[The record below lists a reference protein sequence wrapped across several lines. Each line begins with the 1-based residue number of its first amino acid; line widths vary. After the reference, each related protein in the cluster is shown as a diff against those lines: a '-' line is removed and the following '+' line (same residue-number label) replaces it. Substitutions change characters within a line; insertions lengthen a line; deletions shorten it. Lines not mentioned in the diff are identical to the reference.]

1 MGGSYF
7 LIILLLNFLQLL
19 YPSVSL
25 PLCTDSRAPFPQKT
39 PLTFCSYNGTS
50 CCNSGDDKQ
59 LKTRFDAMNI
69 SDSGCASLVKSILC
83 AKCDQFSADLFS
95 TSSAPRQLPI
105 LCNST
110 NTANSKQTRQV
121 TDDFCSK
128 VWTTCQNVSI
138 MNSPFAASLKG
149 QAPTPVKSNS
159 TKMTD
164 LWQSQDDFCN
174 AFGGAASGVDG
185 SVCFAG
191 EPVTLNTTVP
201 PSPPGGLC
209 LEKIGN
215 GSYLDMAAHPDGSN
229 RAFFSNQQ
237 GKIWL
242 ATIPEVDSG
251 KVLELDETNPF
262 LDLTDEVHFDTQFGM
277 MGIAFHP
284 KFSQNGRFFA
294 SFNCDK
300 QTWPGCAGR
309 CSCNSDVD
317 CDPSKLPSDSGS
329 RPCQYQSVI
338 AEFTANGTASQ
349 SSLAKTASAEEVRRI
364 FTMGLPFT
372 SHHGGQIL
380 FGPKDGYLYFMMGDG
395 GGTGDA
401 YNFAQNKKSLLGKI
415 MRFDVDSTPSAE
427 DISQLGLWGNYTIP
441 KDNPY
446 IEDKELQPEIWA
458 LGMRNPWRCS
468 FDSAR
473 PSYFMCADVGQDHY
487 EEVDIITKGG
497 NYGWNL
503 YEGAHPFAPPKSPG
517 KNTSM
522 SSINTIFPVM
532 GYNHTEVNKN
542 EGSASITGGY
552 FYRSMSDPCM
562 SGRYLFADLYAG
574 AMWAGT
580 ESPENSG
587 IFNTT
592 EISFTCAGNSP
603 INCAWVPG
611 SSVPALGYIFS
622 FGEDNNK
629 DIYLLASSGV
639 YRVVRPSRCKYTCAK
654 ENATDIG
661 TPAPA
666 TSPPSAAVMLTGSY
680 KNLVLLM
687 LSFLLMVVS

>member
-1 MGGSYF
+1 MGSSQF
-7 LIILLLNFLQLL
+7 LIILLLSFLLNFCPC
-19 YPSVSL
+19 YSL
-25 PLCTDSRAPFPQKT
+25 PLCTDSRAPLPEKT
-39 PLTFCSYNGTS
+39 SLTFCPYNGTS
-50 CCNSGDDKQ
+50 CCSPGDDKQ
-59 LKTRFDAMNI
+59 LKTQFDAMNI
-69 SDSGCASLVKSILC
+69 ADSGCASLVKSILC

-110 NTANSKQTRQV
+110 TSAISTQSSQATN
-121 TDDFCSK
+121 DFCTK

-138 MNSPFAASLKG
+138 MSSPFAASLKG

-159 TKMTD
+159 TKLTD
-164 LWQSQDDFCN
+164 LWQSQNDFCN
-174 AFGGAASGVDG
+174 AFGGASGDG

-191 EPVTLNTTVP
+191 EPVILNTTRP
-201 PSPPGGLC
+201 LSPPGGLC

-229 RAFFSNQQ
+229 RAFFTNQQ

-242 ATIPEVDSG
+242 ATIPDVDSG
-251 KVLELDETNPF
+251 KMLELDEANPF

-300 QTWPGCAGR
+300 QSWAGCAGR

-317 CDPSKLPSDSGS
+317 CDPSKLPNDSGT
-329 RPCQYQSVI
+329 RPCQFQTVI

-349 SSLAKTASAEEVRRI
+349 PSEAKTAGPKEVRRI

-372 SHHGGQIL
+372 GHHGGQIL
-380 FGPKDGYLYFMMGDG
+380 FGPSDGYLYFMMGDG
-395 GGTGDA
+395 GGTGDP
-401 YNFAQNKKSLLGKI
+401 YNFSQNKKSLLGKI
-415 MRFDVDSTPSAE
+415 MRLDVDSTPSAAE
-427 DISQLGLWGNYTIP
+427 ITKLGLWGNYTIP

-446 IEDKELQPEIWA
+446 IEDKELQPEIWT

-473 PSYFMCADVGQDHY
+473 PSYFMCADTGQDHY

-497 NYGWNL
+497 NYGWRI
-503 YEGAHPFAPPKSPG
+503 YEGTRLFTPPKSPAE
-517 KNTSM
+517 NTSM
-522 SSINTIFPVM
+522 ISSINPIFPVM
-532 GYNHTEVNKN
+532 GYNHSDVNKN

-552 FYRSMSDPCM
+552 FYRSTTDPCM
-562 SGRYLFADLYAG
+562 SGRYLYADLYAG

-580 ESPENSG
+580 ESPEGSG
-587 IFNTT
+587 TFNTT
-592 EISFTCAGNSP
+592 EIPFNCAGNSP
-603 INCAWVPG
+603 INCAFVPG
-611 SSVPALGYIFS
+611 STVPALGYIFS
-622 FGEDNNK
+622 YGEDNNK
-629 DIYLLASSGV
+629 DVYLLASSGV
-639 YRVVRPSRCKYTCAK
+639 YRVARPSRCKYTCSK
-654 ENATDIG
+654 ENATDIA

-666 TSPPSAAVMLTGSY
+666 TSPPSAAVAFTGSY
-680 KNLVLLM
+680 KNLAVLL
-687 LSFLLMVVS
+687 LSFWLMVVS